1 MKQTFHLT
9 LTLALWLTMAQT
21 AMAAITGSGTADDPY
36 LISST
41 EDWNTFANN
50 VNNGT
55 SYSGQTVK
63 LNADISVTTMVGS
76 WDNPF
81 NGTFDGG
88 GHTLSVTLNS
98 GNQYV
103 DEDAYYGVAPFRF
116 TNGATIQFLVVT
128 GIVTTSTRKYAA
140 GLIGMTKGGTNTI
153 LNCISSVEIYSTIN
167 NKWGDN
173 DGTHGGFIGKAS
185 GTVIINNCLFNGQL
199 TTTSDNPTINCGG
212 FVGWRD
218 GTTLST
224 LSISNSLYAP
234 NTTIPSGK
242 TAVNVGATFS
252 RNDVTPTNSYYTQ
265 TLGTAQ
271 GTAVGS
277 KTATQ
282 LVAALGSAWR
292 VSGGRAVPKLLLST
306 KSFTIANAAGAD
318 YCGTITYDGND
329 FLVPDGNMM
338 QNQLFEG
345 KITMRS
351 KMTGNEGT
359 VKLYPRMSGKVK
371 SLTFSSARVTFG
383 DDVGTEHYVKIG
395 KGDIWTN
402 SYTEDMSTAT
412 ALTFTFTNDEGLQ
425 LANEE
430 DYFEIKMRN
439 SKSTRNASLQNIG
452 GKITITYEP
461 TEATETHRHNFTYI
475 VEGNTLTATCAH
487 DDGKECNL
495 ESSSY
500 KISTSLIP
508 PTNLTFNDGWFYSA
522 SMSGFESFRSETK
535 ATIGS
540 ITYIKTDTNE
550 DYGTSEPD
558 ATGTYTASVTINADN
573 YPYTLTTSY
582 RVTDFNYIH
591 INYPQ
596 FTTDKAENNYV
607 GDGETVTLTFTPKFG
622 ETLTSLTVTG
632 ATTNMSIGSGITSI
646 GNNKYTFTMPAEDV
660 TLDATF
666 SAPDASHF
674 EQTGENNYTIKT
686 ANGWGWFC
694 FATNY
699 DLVPDGFSG
708 KVVKLAGNVGS
719 SEMAGKSGHP
729 FKGTFDGQNYT
740 LTFNRTAAEHLSA
753 PFHYI
758 NGATI
763 SNLHVE
769 GTITGGTYESLG
781 GLVGHSEGNITI
793 NNCRVSTEISTTV
806 SGSALHG
813 GVIGTWNGTNA
824 TCTVTGCVYDG
835 LIYNP
840 DEAGVTTSCRGF
852 IGWDYGNN
860 GTITFT
866 DCLSAPAAYGTD
878 KYALGDNCFT
888 FVYPNS
894 EPTLTYNMTNCYYTS
909 ILGNRQGR
917 PAATATVAPAN
928 LGNATTDHGMVDGYK
943 NGFLYNGK
951 YYTPKYGDAVVEYRF
966 NDGIERADVTI
977 NGTNNQETGV
987 NVVGVN
993 ITEEVGN
1000 IKSVTYNRPFNT
1012 AQAATV
1018 ILPFNYICNGSEGGK
1033 FYGFK
1038 EVVYDEDLHKWVCT
1052 MEEPSTGSLTANTPY
1067 LFMPDDATTMTF
1079 PNISSMTGGVVTLL
1093 PTTANDGVYGG
1104 ATTDAAWNFH
1114 GTYKGKT
1121 WTSSDSDKDYGFAAK
1136 SGEAV
1141 GGEAVE
1147 AGQFVRFAPGAFIK
1161 PMRCYLSYVGTS
1173 APAPA
1178 RGLTRAAATD
1188 DLPQSITVRLV
1199 SRNGETTA
1207 IGEIDTK
1214 TGKMTFDSEAWYTL
1228 DGVRLSGKPST
1239 KGIYIN
1245 NGKKVA
1251 IK

>member
-1 MKQTFHLT
+1 MKTRVKLSFHLI
-9 LTLALWLTMAQT
+9 LTLALWLTSAQT

-55 SYSGQTVK
+55 SYSGKTVK

-88 GHTLSVTLNS
+88 GHTLNVTLNNDS
-98 GNQYV
+98 QYG

-116 TNGATIQFLVVT
+116 TNGATFQFLVVT

-306 KSFTIANAAGAD
+306 KSFTIADAAGAD
-318 YCGTITYDGND
+318 YCGTITYSGKD
-329 FLVPDGNMM
+329 FLVPDADMM

-351 KMTGNEGT
+351 KMTGKEGT
-359 VKLYPRMSGKVK
+359 VRLYPRMSGKVK
-371 SLTFSSARVTFG
+371 SLTFSSARVTFS
-383 DDVGTEHYVKIG
+383 DVVGSEHYVKIG

-402 SYTEDMSTAT
+402 SYTEDMNKAT
-412 ALTFTFTNDEGLQ
+412 ALTFTFTNDDGLQ
-425 LANEE
+425 LANEG
-430 DYFEIKMRN
+430 DYLEIKMRN
-439 SKSTRNASLQNIG
+439 SESTRNASLQDIG

-487 DDGKECNL
+487 DDGKGKECNL
-495 ESSSY
+495 ASSSY
-500 KISTSLIP
+500 QISTSLIP
-508 PTNLTFNDGWFYSA
+508 PQNLIYNDGWFYSA
-522 SMSGFESFRSETK
+522 SMSGFESFRAETG

-550 DYGTSEPD
+550 DYGTSEPN
-558 ATGTYTASVTINADN
+558 AIGTYSASVTINADN

-622 ETLTSLTVTG
+622 ETLTGLTVTG
-632 ATTNMSIGSGITSI
+632 DNTSLSIGSGIIDNGDNT
-646 GNNKYTFTMPAEDV
+646 YTFTMPNESV
-660 TLDATF
+660 TLGATF
-666 SAPDASHF
+666 TFPMNADNFAQDGDTYTVKNADGWDYFCQRMRYDAS
-674 EQTGENNYTIKT
+674 
-686 ANGWGWFC
+686 
-694 FATNY
+694 
-699 DLVPDGFSG
+699 LDGFSG
-708 KVVKLAGNVGS
+708 KTVELAANISVTT
-719 SEMAGKSGHP
+719 MAGIVHP
-729 FKGTFDGQNYT
+729 FKGTFDGKGKT
-740 LTFNRTAAEHLSA
+740 LTFNPR
-753 PFHYI
+753 
-758 NGATI
+758 
-763 SNLHVE
+763 
-769 GTITGGTYESLG
+769 
-781 GLVGHSEGNITI
+781 
-793 NNCRVSTEISTTV
+793 
-806 SGSALHG
+806 
-813 GVIGTWNGTNA
+813 
-824 TCTVTGCVYDG
+824 DG
-835 LIYNP
+835 
-840 DEAGVTTSCRGF
+840 
-852 IGWDYGNN
+852 
-860 GTITFT
+860 T
-866 DCLSAPAAYGTD
+866 DCGRHQFLHRWSG
-878 KYALGDNCFT
+878 GQF
-888 FVYPNS
+888 
-894 EPTLTYNMTNCYYTS
+894 
-909 ILGNRQGR
+909 RGR
-917 PAATATVAPAN
+917 PHHPR
-928 LGNATTDHGMVDGYK
+928 LPREH
-943 NGFLYNGK
+943 
-951 YYTPKYGDAVVEYRF
+951 P
-966 NDGIERADVTI
+966 
-977 NGTNNQETGV
+977 NQHP
-987 NVVGVN
+987 
-993 ITEEVGN
+993 I
-1000 IKSVTYNRPFNT
+1000 R
-1012 AQAATV
+1012 
-1018 ILPFNYICNGSEGGK
+1018 
-1033 FYGFK
+1033 
-1038 EVVYDEDLHKWVCT
+1038 
-1052 MEEPSTGSLTANTPY
+1052 
-1067 LFMPDDATTMTF
+1067 
-1079 PNISSMTGGVVTLL
+1079 
-1093 PTTANDGVYGG
+1093 
-1104 ATTDAAWNFH
+1104 
-1114 GTYKGKT
+1114 
-1121 WTSSDSDKDYGFAAK
+1121 
-1136 SGEAV
+1136 
-1141 GGEAVE
+1141 
-1147 AGQFVRFAPGAFIK
+1147 
-1161 PMRCYLSYVGTS
+1161 
-1173 APAPA
+1173 
-1178 RGLTRAAATD
+1178 
-1188 DLPQSITVRLV
+1188 
-1199 SRNGETTA
+1199 
-1207 IGEIDTK
+1207 
-1214 TGKMTFDSEAWYTL
+1214 
-1228 DGVRLSGKPST
+1228 
-1239 KGIYIN
+1239 
-1245 NGKKVA
+1245 
-1251 IK
+1251 

>member
-966 NDGIERADVTI
+966 NDWIERADVTI

-1207 IGEIDTK
+1207 IGEIDAK

>member
-1 MKQTFHLT
+1 MLLLMLLT
-9 LTLALWLTMAQT
+9 TMTAWSQDLT
-21 AMAAITGSGTADDPY
+21 
-36 LISST
+36 ISST

-55 SYSGQTVK
+55 SYSGKTVK
-63 LNADISVTTMVGS
+63 LNADISVTTMVGTY
-76 WDNPF
+76 DYPF

-88 GHTLSVTLNS
+88 GHTLNVTLNNDS
-98 GNQYV
+98 QYG

-116 TNGATIQFLVVT
+116 TNGATFQFLVVT

-212 FVGWRD
+212 FVGWKN
-218 GTTLST
+218 GT

-318 YCGTITYDGND
+318 YCGTITYGGND
-329 FLVPDGNMM
+329 FLVPDADMM

-371 SLTFSSARVTFG
+371 SLTFSSARVTFS
-383 DDVGTEHYVKIG
+383 DVVGTEHYVKIG
-395 KGDIWTN
+395 RGDIWTN
-402 SYTEDMSTAT
+402 SYTEDMNKAT

-425 LANEE
+425 LANED
-430 DYFEIKMRN
+430 DYLEIKMRN
-439 SKSTRNASLQNIG
+439 SESTRNASLQNIE

-495 ESSSY
+495 ASSSY
-500 KISTSLIP
+500 QISTSLIP

-550 DYGTSEPD
+550 DYGTSEPN
-558 ATGTYTASVTINADN
+558 AIGTYSASVTINADN

-582 RVTDFNYIH
+582 RVTDFNFIH

-622 ETLTSLTVTG
+622 ETLTGLTVTG
-632 ATTNMSIGSGITSI
+632 ATTNYSIGSGITSI

-660 TLDATF
+660 TISATF
-666 SAPDASHF
+666 TAPDASNF
-674 EQTGENNYTIKT
+674 EQNGDAYTIKT

-699 DLVPDGFSG
+699 DLASDGFSG
-708 KVVKLAGNVGS
+708 KTVKLAANVSS

-729 FKGTFDGQNYT
+729 FKGTFDGQGNT

-769 GTITGGTYESLG
+769 GTITGGNYESLG
-781 GLVGHSEGNITI
+781 GLVGHAEGHITI

-806 SGSALHG
+806 SGSASHG
-813 GVIGTWNGTNA
+813 GVIAQWNGTNA

-840 DEAGVTTSCRGF
+840 NEAGVTTSCRGF

-866 DCLSAPAAYGTD
+866 DCLFTPAAYGTG
-878 KYALGDNCFT
+878 KYALGGNCFT

-894 EPTLTYNMTNCYYTS
+894 EPTYNMTNCYYTS

-917 PAATATVAPAN
+917 PAATATVAPDN
-928 LGNATTDHGMVDGYK
+928 LGNATTDHGMVDGYE
-943 NGFLYNGK
+943 NGFLYNGN
-951 YYTPKYGDAVVEYRF
+951 YYTPKYGDAVVEYRYDDW
-966 NDGIERADVTI
+966 NERADVTLSDRTLYKDGNWNTLCLPFSLSAAQIAANANFAGATLMTMDVTEKNGFDVEDGTLYLWFKTATEIEAGVPYLVKWDKAADYDNNPSVNDIVSPVFEGVTISNSTAQTVESKTAGLETVQMVGTYSPVGVTADDKSILFLGDANTLYYSTVDRQIRSYRAYFSVPYI
-977 NGTNNQETGV
+977 NGHAEA
-987 NVVGVN
+987 
-993 ITEEVGN
+993 
-1000 IKSVTYNRPFNT
+1000 KARAFALSF
-1012 AQAATV
+1012 
-1018 ILPFNYICNGSEGGK
+1018 
-1033 FYGFK
+1033 
-1038 EVVYDEDLHKWVCT
+1038 
-1052 MEEPSTGSLTANTPY
+1052 
-1067 LFMPDDATTMTF
+1067 
-1079 PNISSMTGGVVTLL
+1079 
-1093 PTTANDGVYGG
+1093 DG
-1104 ATTDAAWNFH
+1104 
-1114 GTYKGKT
+1114 
-1121 WTSSDSDKDYGFAAK
+1121 
-1136 SGEAV
+1136 E
-1141 GGEAVE
+1141 
-1147 AGQFVRFAPGAFIK
+1147 
-1161 PMRCYLSYVGTS
+1161 
-1173 APAPA
+1173 
-1178 RGLTRAAATD
+1178 
-1188 DLPQSITVRLV
+1188 
-1199 SRNGETTA
+1199 ETTGILGVSA
-1207 IGEIDTK
+1207 NYNGVTD
-1214 TGKMTFDSEAWYTL
+1214 EAWYSL
-1228 DGVRLSGKPST
+1228 DGVRLSGKPT
-1239 KGIYIN
+1239 QRGLYIN
-1245 NGKKVA
+1245 NGKKVV